1 MKKKGLK
8 KVLLIIC
15 MVILILLLALIGVAV
30 WQKDNIKAFVLSRRY
45 SSEEIIEQIS
55 EIDNQLKQEIEK
67 YFPDGIREYTE
78 EEKEEIKSGKTSEKQ
93 VLAKIL
99 SEKNEELEAKENMT
113 EEELK
118 IYENIV
124 EIQKKLDPNIT
135 VKKDTSEIVVP
146 KPIEK
151 KSNSEIN
158 VVGEKS
164 QTGSSNSKPNSANK
178 GNTVT
183 AESIISKYVSE
194 LYMLESKYI
203 SAIEGI
209 VASAKSEAKSKG
221 LTKKDTSQ
229 LLSIGAKYTGNIN
242 SLEASCD
249 AEVENVITNLT
260 RDLNRLGA
268 DTSIIST
275 IRTAYANE
283 KSLKR
288 AYYMNMVY

>member
-15 MVILILLLALIGVAV
+15 MIILILLLALIGVAV

-124 EIQKKLDPNIT
+124 EIQKELAPNIT

-194 LYMLESKYI
+194 LYTLESKYI

-229 LLSIGAKYTGNIN
+229 LLSVGAKYTGNIN